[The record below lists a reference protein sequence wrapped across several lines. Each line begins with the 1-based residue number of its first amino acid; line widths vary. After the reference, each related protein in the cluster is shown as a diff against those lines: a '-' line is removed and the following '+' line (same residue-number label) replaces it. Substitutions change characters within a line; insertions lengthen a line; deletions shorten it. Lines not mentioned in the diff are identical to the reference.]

1 MLWKKAQ
8 KAQPEKPL
16 PIPGDYLSSVC
27 EVKNMTNEL
36 VATGAVTEITPE
48 YIQITDRTNSMIA
61 LRFGTKVK
69 VSIFNTRLGFRVV
82 EGKIYVSNHE
92 FMRIVEINNLLEEE
106 QRTSFRVRTTIR
118 GRVFQKGEAM
128 VASGGIGILIEDLS
142 LGGALLRS
150 SENFSRGEQLTLQFT
165 LEHLVLQ
172 LVGNI
177 CRIKRLEN
185 GVTEYGFAF
194 EEIPEAQ
201 QDALCAYLF
210 RRQREQLNSQRR

>member
-8 KAQPEKPL
+8 KKESEKPL
-16 PIPGDYLSSVC
+16 PIPGEYLSSVC
-27 EVKNMTNEL
+27 EVKSMTNEL

-48 YIQITDRTNSMIA
+48 YIQITDRANSMVS

-69 VSIFNTRLGFRVV
+69 ISIFNSRLGFRVV

-92 FMRIVEINNLLEEE
+92 FMRIVELTSLLEQE
-106 QRTSFRVRTTIR
+106 QRASFRVRTTIR
-118 GRVFQKGEAM
+118 GKVFQPGEPM
-128 VASGGIGILIEDLS
+128 VTGGGISILIEDLS

-150 SENFSRGEQLTLQFT
+150 SESFSRGERLTLQFT

-172 LVGNI
+172 LAGDIRRV
-177 CRIKRLEN
+177 KPQEN
-185 GVTEYGFAF
+185 GATEYGFAF
-194 EEIPEAQ
+194 DEIPEAQ

-210 RRQREQLNSQRR
+210 RRQREQLNNQRR